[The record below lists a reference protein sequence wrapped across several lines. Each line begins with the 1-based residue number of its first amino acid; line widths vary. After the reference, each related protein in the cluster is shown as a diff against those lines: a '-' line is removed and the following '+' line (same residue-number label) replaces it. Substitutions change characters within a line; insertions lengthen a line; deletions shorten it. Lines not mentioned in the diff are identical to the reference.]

1 MENGVVNDDVI
12 LVNCKKFLLL
22 LRYIVYAIAAGIFIY
37 DFFQYI
43 QTKTF
48 ERYQSSVVA
57 GQFMLVFGLFV
68 SIELGAA
75 YLNINKFKINKVI
88 FAFIPLSLMYF
99 MGVIW
104 SNTNLLFY
112 RSNKIICF
120 LSQ

>member
-1 MENGVVNDDVI
+1 LENGVVNDDVI